1 MLLVP
6 FVFLLFLDFRAHW
19 GVSLA
24 RGRVARRGHLRSGLS
39 LSYSLFW
46 WGCMLLVDLA
56 PFHRGLVVC
65 WCVGLV
71 LSWSPV
77 GVLALVRLLL
87 VLSVWGS
94 FSVHWWIS
102 VVGSGLPVGE
112 VLFGRGVMVV
122 GRVHIWAPFLLCVGL
137 LVAVVLAVVLWV
149 FE

>member
-1 MLLVP
+1 MVLVLLVL
-6 FVFLLFLDFRAHW
+6 FVFLLDKARVQSLTQAAPAWCDWEVVRACFCFFKIFGLTG

-24 RGRVARRGHLRSGLS
+24 RGRAAPLRPGLS

-56 PFHRGLVVC
+56 PFHLGLVVC

-94 FSVHWWIS
+94 FSVHWWTS
-102 VVGSGLPVGE
+102 VV
-112 VLFGRGVMVV
+112 
-122 GRVHIWAPFLLCVGL
+122 
-137 LVAVVLAVVLWV
+137 
-149 FE
+149 